1 VWRLKPAS
9 RHAID
14 SSGAAKPPRLRKKV
28 GSSPPQAEKEKRK
41 NIYQRAITT
50 QMPSLVCSN
59 L

>member
-9 RHAID
+9 RHALD

-41 NIYQRAITT
+41 NILK
-50 QMPSLVCSN
+50 SSC
-59 L
+59 